1 MTVSATKQSTQ
12 IMEKWSALNRKVIDM
27 WVLRII
33 WTDGTESI
41 RAYATKKL
49 AEAVCR
55 DYYKD
60 GFGGMIADYEI
71 YKRSDVYYG

>member
-1 MTVSATKQSTQ
+1 
-12 IMEKWSALNRKVIDM
+12 M

-55 DYYKD
+55 DYYID
-60 GFGGMIADYEI
+60 GFGAMIERCEI

>member
-1 MTVSATKQSTQ
+1 
-12 IMEKWSALNRKVIDM
+12 M
-27 WVLRII
+27 WILKII

-55 DYYKD
+55 AYYID
-60 GFGGMIADYEI
+60 GFGAMIEDYEI